1 MVLNISI
8 HRWLPPFL
16 GAQATAD
23 KEDLVLLLAISLF
36 PDQDRPG
43 RSHLETD
50 RICGYGTARCRWKCK
65 TQEHEIG
72 RCPNTSTCCLKTWKQ
87 GLNPHQIPSS
97 EPSAATH

>member
-1 MVLNISI
+1 MLLS
-8 HRWLPPFL
+8 
-16 GAQATAD
+16 TAD